1 MCEETLVKEYLREIL
16 DNKETIELLNGYTFD
31 DFWWDDD
38 YSMEANVEF
47 IVEQLVRKC
56 KTVYKDKTNLEDKL
70 LAKEE
75 ELKKWKLIYDF
86 DIDEE
91 NMIHLP
97 IHGLTVNDAFIGKP
111 LRGLGKRGETRG
123 ALQKSSKYESWIER
137 FVELCSDSIPTYDE
151 LLEQGVDLAKPT
163 FVKIGYICRADMDI
177 LNLDKTLIDT
187 IYNLQ
192 RDRLVKEGREEL
204 AKRLDD
210 NKIDKALIC
219 RVGSC
224 QYFVDTINTDVWDL
238 NNNGGHI
245 WIKFMNI

>member
-1 MCEETLVKEYLREIL
+1 MCEETLIKEYLREIL

-86 DIDEE
+86 DINEE
-91 NMIHLP
+91 GMIHLP
-97 IHGLTVNDAFIGKP
+97 THGLTVNDAFIGKP

-123 ALQKSSKYESWIER
+123 ALQKSGKYESWIEH
-137 FVELCSDSIPTYDE
+137 FVELCGDSIPTYDE

-163 FVKIGYICRADMDI
+163 FVKIGYICRADFDI
-177 LNLDKTLIDT
+177 LNMDKTLIDT

-192 RDRLVKEGREEL
+192 RDRLISEGRNEL
-204 AKRLDD
+204 AERVDD

-224 QYFVDTINTDVWDL
+224 QYFVDTINTDVYDL
-238 NNNGGHI
+238 QNNGGHI
-245 WIKFMNI
+245 FIKFMNI